1 MRFILLLLATLTS
14 QLVFC
19 QIQISGKITDNKNK
33 PLAGVSITLQDSYDG
48 ATTDSTGHYSFITTE
63 KGTHTLAFSIT
74 GYRKYTQEINIESA
88 PLVFNISLKEMI
100 TELKAVV
107 ISAGSFMASDQKK
120 AAALSSLDIVTT
132 ANANADI
139 TGAIKTLPG
148 AQQVGETEGLFVRGG
163 TAQETKY
170 FIDGSLVNKFFFAS
184 EPGMATRGR
193 FNPFLF
199 TGTIFSSGGYSAL
212 YGQALSSV
220 LIMESIDLPEKTSAS
235 FGLSYL
241 SANAGFQKLSKNKK
255 SSWGATYAYLDLSL
269 VYNLINQKQDYFEVP
284 RGHEADFNFRIK
296 TSPGG
301 MIKYY
306 TSLSNT
312 SVAFRSQDIDS
323 LSLKDAFSLNDFN
336 MYHNLSWKE
345 NLGNGWRFH
354 LGSSYTNSRDKIN
367 FELQDSD
374 NKKQSIESNPLYA
387 NKNFHLKSKGDY
399 VNAKIVL
406 EKKLPGL
413 SAIRFG
419 SEYNYSKDQ
428 TGFVDYKNVQSNL
441 DIKEDILSAFA
452 ETDIYLTNKL
462 AAKLGARTE
471 HSRLLEKWNIAP
483 RVSIAYQFKNLGQA
497 SLAYGEFYQNPDN
510 KYLPSLQA
518 LHFQKATHYIVQYQ
532 KISNDYTFRTE
543 IFYKKYDDL
552 IKTTGFQS
560 KETALNNKGFGDAK
574 GIEFFWRDRKT
585 FKNFDYWISYSYL
598 DTKRDFLNYPFSM
611 RPDYAAKHT
620 ASLVLKK
627 FVMPLKTQFNAS
639 YTFATPRPY
648 YDIAYDNN
656 GKTYI
661 REEGRSKS
669 FNDLSL
675 SINYVPAVGKPNA
688 KSFMVLVLSLTNVLG
703 FNNIYTYHFSAN
715 GQNKLA
721 VTPPA
726 KRFFYVGCFI
736 SLGID
741 RTEDVINNHL

>member
-1 MRFILLLLATLTS
+1 MRLILIVLTTLVS
-14 QLVFC
+14 QISFS

-33 PLAGVSITLQDSYDG
+33 PLSGASISLQDSYDG
-48 ATTDSTGHYSFITTE
+48 ATTDSSGHFSFSTTE
-63 KGTHTLAFSIT
+63 KGTQNLTVSIS
-74 GYRKYTQEINIESA
+74 GYKEFTQEIHLANEPI
-88 PLVFNISLKEMI
+88 VINVSLKEKI

-107 ISAGSFMASDQKK
+107 ISAGSFIASDQKK
-120 AAALSSLDIVTT
+120 AAALSSLDIATT

-139 TGAIKTLPG
+139 TAAFKTLPG

-170 FIDGSLVNKFFFAS
+170 FIDGSLVNKFFYSS

-199 TGTIFSSGGYSAL
+199 TGTVFSSGGYSAL

-220 LIMESIDLPEKTSAS
+220 LLMESIDLPDKTSAS

-241 SANAGFQKLSKNKK
+241 SANAGIQKLSKNKK

-269 VYNLINQKQDYFEVP
+269 VYNLINQKADYFEVP

-296 TSPGG
+296 TSTGG

-306 TSLSNT
+306 TSLS
-312 SVAFRSQDIDS
+312 SMRVAFRNQDIDS
-323 LSLKDAFSLNDFN
+323 LNIKDAFSLNDFN

-345 NLGNGWRFH
+345 NLGNGWRVH
-354 LGSSYTNSRDKIN
+354 IGTSYTNSRDKIN
-367 FELQDSD
+367 FELQDAE
-374 NKKQSIESNPLYA
+374 NKKILLDDKPLYA
-387 NKNFHLKSKGDY
+387 NKNFHLKSKGDFA
-399 VNAKIVL
+399 NAKMVA
-406 EKKLPGL
+406 EKRLAGL
-413 SAIRFG
+413 SALRFG
-419 SEYNYSKDQ
+419 SEYNYSKERTD
-428 TGFVDYKNVQSNL
+428 FFDYRNVESNL
-441 DIKEDILSAFA
+441 NIKESIFSAFA
-452 ETDIYLTNKL
+452 ESDIYITNKL

-471 HSRLLEKWNIAP
+471 HSQLLNKWNIAP
-483 RVSIAYQFKNLGQA
+483 RVSIAYQFKDRGQT

-510 KYLPSLQA
+510 KYLPALQA
-518 LHFQKATHYIVQYQ
+518 LHFQKATHYIAQYQ
-532 KISNDYTFRTE
+532 KVSKDYTFRTE

-552 IKTTGFQS
+552 IKTTGYQS
-560 KETALNNKGFGDAK
+560 KETALNNQGFGDAK
-574 GIEFFWRDRKT
+574 GIEFFWRDKKT
-585 FKNFDYWISYSYL
+585 FKNFDYWISYSFL
-598 DTKRDFLNYPFSM
+598 DTKRDFLNYPFSI

-627 FVMPLKTQFNAS
+627 FIMPLKTQFNAS

-648 YDIAYDNN
+648 YDLAYDNT
-656 GKTYI
+656 GKTFI
-661 REEGRSKS
+661 RQKGHSRS

-675 SINYVPAVGKPNA
+675 SVNYVPSVGKPNA
-688 KSFMVLVLSLTNVLG
+688 KSFMVVVLSLTNVLG
-703 FNNIYTYHFSAN
+703 ANNIYTYHFSAN
-715 GQNKLA
+715 GENKLA

-741 RTEDVINNHL
+741 RTEDIINNHL

>member
-1 MRFILLLLATLTS
+1 MRYILALLITLS
-14 QLVFC
+14 GQMAFC
-19 QIQISGKITDNKNK
+19 QISISGRISDNKNK
-33 PLAGVSITLQDSYDG
+33 PLPGASITLQDSYDG
-48 ATTDSTGHYSFITTE
+48 ATTDSSGNYSFTTTE
-63 KGTHTLAFSIT
+63 KGTHFLAVSIS
-74 GYRKYTQEINIESA
+74 GYREDNKEIVIENV
-88 PLVFNISLKEMI
+88 PLVFNFSLKEKI

-107 ISAGSFMASDQKK
+107 ISAGSFIASDQKK
-120 AAALSSLDIVTT
+120 AAALSSLDIATT

-163 TAQETKY
+163 TAAETKY
-170 FIDGSLVNKFFFAS
+170 FIDGSLVNKFFYSS
-184 EPGMATRGR
+184 EPGIATRGR

-220 LIMESIDLPEKTSAS
+220 LLMESIDLPEKTSAS

-241 SANAGFQKLSKNKK
+241 SANAGFQKLSKDKK
-255 SSWGATYAYLDLSL
+255 SSWGATYAYFDLSL
-269 VYNLINQKQDYFEVP
+269 VYNLIKQKADYFEVP
-284 RGHEADFNFRIK
+284 RGHEGDFNFRIK
-296 TSPGG
+296 TSSGG
-301 MIKYY
+301 MVKYY
-306 TSLSNT
+306 GMVSNMR
-312 SVAFRSQDIDS
+312 VGFRNEDVDS
-323 LSLKDAFSLNDFN
+323 LSMKDAFSLNNFN

-354 LGSSYTNSRDKIN
+354 LGTSYTNNRDKIN
-367 FELQDSD
+367 MKLQDAE
-374 NKKQSIESNPLYA
+374 NKNQLIENIPRFA
-387 NKNFHLKSKGDY
+387 NKNFHLKSKGDFA
-399 VNAKIVL
+399 NAKIVL
-406 EKKLPGL
+406 ERRMTGL

-428 TGFVDYKNVQSNL
+428 TDFFDYKNVENKLQ
-441 DIKEDILSAFA
+441 IKEAILSAFA
-452 ETDIYLTNKL
+452 ETDIYLTNNL
-462 AAKLGARTE
+462 AAKLGTRAE
-471 HSRLLEKWNIAP
+471 HSYLLDRWNIAP
-483 RVSIAYQFKNLGQA
+483 RISIAYQFKDRSQV
-497 SLAYGEFYQNPDN
+497 SLAYGEFYQDPDN

-518 LHFQKATHYIVQYQ
+518 LHFQKATHYIAQYQ
-532 KISNDYTFRTE
+532 KISSDYTFRTE

-560 KETALNNKGFGDAK
+560 KETALNNKGYGDAK
-574 GIEFFWRDRKT
+574 GIEFFWRDKKT
-585 FKNFDYWISYSYL
+585 IKNFDYWISYSYL
-598 DTKRDFLNYPFSM
+598 DTKRDFLNYPFAI

-620 ASLVLKK
+620 ASLVMKK
-627 FVMPLKTQFNAS
+627 FVIPLKTQFNAS
-639 YTFATPRPY
+639 YTYATPRPF
-648 YDIAYDNN
+648 YDMAYDNN
-656 GKTYI
+656 GKIYI
-661 REEGRSKS
+661 REEGRTKS

-675 SINYVPAVGKPNA
+675 SINYVPSVGKPNA
-688 KSFMVLVLSLTNVLG
+688 KSFGVLVLSLTNVLG
-703 FNNIYTYHFSAN
+703 AKNIYTYHFSAN

>member
-1 MRFILLLLATLTS
+1 MRIILLLLFLIFCNNSFS
-14 QLVFC
+14 Q
-19 QIQISGKITDNKNK
+19 ITISGKITDNRNK
-33 PLAGVSITLQDSYDG
+33 PLSGVSITIQDSYDG
-48 ATTDSTGHYSFITTE
+48 SSSDSNGNFSFTTTE
-63 KGTHTLAFSIT
+63 RGTHILTASFS
-74 GYRKYTQEINIESA
+74 GYKEFSQTIQIEKD
-88 PLVFNISLKEMI
+88 PLVFAISLKEKI

-107 ISAGSFMASDQKK
+107 ISAGSFIAGDQKK
-120 AAALSSLDIVTT
+120 ATALSSLDVVTT
-132 ANANADI
+132 ANANGDI

-163 TAQETKY
+163 TAAETKY
-170 FIDGSLVNKFFFAS
+170 FIDGSLVNKFFFSS

-212 YGQALSSV
+212 YGQAMSSV

-241 SANAGFQKLSKNKK
+241 SANAGIQKLAKNKK
-255 SSWGATYAYLDLSL
+255 SSWGATYSYLDLSL
-269 VYNLINQKQDYFEVP
+269 VNKLINQKADYFNVP
-284 RGHEADFNFRIK
+284 RGHEGDFNFRIK
-296 TSPGG
+296 TSGG

-306 TSLSNT
+306 TTISNMN
-312 SVAFRSQDIDS
+312 VGFRNQDVDS
-323 LSLKDAFSLNDFN
+323 LSMKNAFSLDNLN

-345 NLGNGWRFH
+345 NIGNGWRFQF
-354 LGSSYTNSRDKIN
+354 GSSFTNSRDKIN
-367 FELQDSD
+367 MEFQDAD
-374 NKKQSIESNPLYA
+374 NKKQLIENNSLYA
-387 NKNFHLKSKGDY
+387 NKNFYLKSKGGY
-399 VNAKIVL
+399 ANAKVVM
-406 EKKLPGL
+406 EKRLAGL

-419 SEYNYSKDQ
+419 SEYNFSKEKNN
-428 TGFVDYKNVQSNL
+428 FYNYKNDANILS
-441 DIKEDILSAFA
+441 IKEEILAAFA
-452 ETDIYLTNKL
+452 ETDIYITNNL

-483 RVSIAYQFKNLGQA
+483 RISLAYQFKNQSQA
-497 SLAYGEFYQNPDN
+497 SLAYGDFYQTPEN
-510 KYLPSLQA
+510 KYLPSLNA
-518 LHFQKATHYIVQYQ
+518 LHFQKATHYIAQYQ
-532 KISNDYTFRTE
+532 KISKDYTFRTE

-552 IKTTGFQS
+552 IKTLGSQS
-560 KETALNNKGFGDAK
+560 KESALNNKGFGDAK
-574 GIEFFWRDRKT
+574 GIEIFWRDKKT
-585 FKNFDYWISYSYL
+585 IKNFDYWISYSYL
-598 DTKRDFLNYPFSM
+598 DTKRDFVNYPFSL

-639 YTFATPRPY
+639 YTFATPRPF

-661 REEGRSKS
+661 REEGKTKS
-669 FNDLSL
+669 FNDLSF
-675 SINYVPAVGKPNA
+675 SVNYVPAVGKPKA
-688 KSFMVLVLSLTNVLG
+688 KSFTVIVVSLTNVLG
-703 FNNIYTYHFSAN
+703 AKNIYNYRFSAN
-715 GQNKLA
+715 GANKLA

-726 KRFFYVGCFI
+726 SRFFFIGCFI